1 MVREDIEQRIADAL
15 KNSNKT
21 ELAVWRALKNE
32 FLVYKTAKAGNEI
45 DDAMEMKL
53 IQKMV
58 SQRKDSFEQYS
69 AAGRMDLAENEK
81 AEMEVLEKLLPK
93 EPTEDELREYV
104 TEIINLRS
112 EVLSMKDMKY
122 LMDLVRS
129 KYPTANGGVIAKLV
143 KEGINNQFS
152 KEN

>member
-15 KNSNKT
+15 KNGNKT

-45 DDAMEMKL
+45 DDAVEMKL

-58 SQRKDSFEQYS
+58 SQRKDSFEQYN

-122 LMDLVRS
+122 LMGLVRS
-129 KYPTANGGVIAKLV
+129 KYPTANGGAIAKLV